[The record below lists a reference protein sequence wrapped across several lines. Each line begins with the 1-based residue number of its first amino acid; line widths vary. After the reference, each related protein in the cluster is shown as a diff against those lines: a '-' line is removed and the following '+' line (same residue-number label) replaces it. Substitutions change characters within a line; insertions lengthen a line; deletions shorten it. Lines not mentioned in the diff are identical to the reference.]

1 MAVLRRRTRA
11 EVADPAA
18 PADGLICAY
27 RLLPGGGQRLE
38 WPEIRR
44 WQAGDGL
51 LWVHLNFTERGARR
65 WLQKDSAVPEP
76 IVDALLVDDGRPR
89 SERHQDGWLVM
100 LRGVNMN
107 PGAQAE
113 DMVAIR
119 LWLEPDRVVST
130 CRRRLQSVAELRAA
144 IEAGHGPATPGEL
157 LIALLQGLTQ
167 RLAEAVDR
175 LEDEIDAAEA
185 AMLED
190 SSVELQTQLSS
201 LRRRC
206 ARMRRHLAPQREALE
221 RIVRIGGGCLQQEE
235 IWQIRELGDR
245 VTRALEDLELAA
257 ERAMVAHEEFVARV
271 AQEQNARIYLLSI
284 VAALFLPLSFLTG
297 LFGMNVAG
305 LPGLE
310 YPRAFW
316 VVSGLMLALAA
327 GLLAYFRFKRWI

>member
-1 MAVLRRRTRA
+1 MSPTVRRSAKSSACCSR
-11 EVADPAA
+11 P
-18 PADGLICAY
+18 
-27 RLLPGGGQRLE
+27 
-38 WPEIRR
+38 WPSIR
-44 WQAGDGL
+44 QYC
-51 LWVHLNFTERGARR
+51 
-65 WLQKDSAVPEP
+65 
-76 IVDALLVDDGRPR
+76 
-89 SERHQDGWLVM
+89 
-100 LRGVNMN
+100 
-107 PGAQAE
+107 
-113 DMVAIR
+113 AIR
-119 LWLEPDRVVST
+119 LWLEPNRVVST
-130 CRRRLQSVAELRAA
+130 RRRRLESVAELCAA

-157 LIALLQGLTQ
+157 LVSLLEGLTR
-167 RLAEAVDR
+167 RLAEAIDR

-185 AMLED
+185 SMLED
-190 SSVELQTQLSS
+190 SSVEVQMQLSS

-235 IWQIRELGDR
+235 IWQIRELGDQ

-271 AQEQNARIYLLSI
+271 AQEQNSRVYLLSI

-310 YPRAFW
+310 DPRAFW